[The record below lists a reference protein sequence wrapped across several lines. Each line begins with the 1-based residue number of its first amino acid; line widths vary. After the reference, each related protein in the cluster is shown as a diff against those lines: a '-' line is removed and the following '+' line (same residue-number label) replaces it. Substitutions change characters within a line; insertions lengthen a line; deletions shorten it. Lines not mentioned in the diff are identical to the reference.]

1 MKINLIK
8 VSVITFFSLFMIG
21 CQSDKVIVEQPAELV
36 KINSQVKIDNTW
48 SKKIFSDIPT
58 GKTDLVVD
66 SDGIFTF
73 SSAGLV
79 FSYFSNGKLN
89 WENDL
94 NFSLSS
100 GVGKGFG
107 SLFVTSIDG
116 DIFSLDINNGNLNWS
131 SKIGGESLSVPSSNG
146 DIVAVQTSN
155 GKITAINLKDGKFRW
170 EYISVLPSLS
180 LRGTS
185 SPIFDDG
192 NLYVGFANGNLAKIE
207 PRSGVIQWEI
217 PVTIS
222 KGSSEIERIIDI
234 DSKPLVSSGLAFAT
248 SYQGDVSAINSLN
261 GRVIWSNNFSST
273 KDILEIE
280 RNIYLVDE
288 DSEVQ
293 AFSGLTGISLWRIK
307 DYRLR
312 NLTSPQRLNNYIIVG
327 DFEGYL
333 HFLDTSSGS
342 TIGRYRVSRSGI
354 LSLKTYKNSIV
365 CLDTSGRLTYL
376 EVK

>member
-8 VSVITFFSLFMIG
+8 ASVIIFLSLFMIG

-261 GRVIWSNNFSST
+261 GRVIWRNNFSST

-333 HFLDTSSGS
+333 HFLDISSGS

>member
-8 VSVITFFSLFMIG
+8 ASVIIFLSLFMIG

-89 WENDL
+89 WEKDL

-261 GRVIWSNNFSST
+261 GRVIWRNNFSST

-376 EVK
+376 EVQ

>member
-8 VSVITFFSLFMIG
+8 ASVIIFLSLFMIG

>member
-8 VSVITFFSLFMIG
+8 ASVIIFLSLFMIG

-36 KINSQVKIDNTW
+36 KIDSQVKIDNTW

-261 GRVIWSNNFSST
+261 GRVIWRNNFSST

>member
-8 VSVITFFSLFMIG
+8 ASVIIFLSLFMIG

-73 SSAGLV
+73 SSSGLV

-261 GRVIWSNNFSST
+261 GRVIWRNNFSST

>member
-8 VSVITFFSLFMIG
+8 ASVIIFLSLFTIG

-261 GRVIWSNNFSST
+261 GRVIWRNNFSST

>member
-8 VSVITFFSLFMIG
+8 ASVIIFLSLFMIG

-94 NFSLSS
+94 NFGLSS

-261 GRVIWSNNFSST
+261 GRVIWRNNFSST

-354 LSLKTYKNSIV
+354 LALKTYKNSIV

>member
-8 VSVITFFSLFMIG
+8 ASVIIFLSLFMIG

-73 SSAGLV
+73 SSSGLV

-89 WENDL
+89 WEKDL

-261 GRVIWSNNFSST
+261 GRVIWRNNFSST

>member
-8 VSVITFFSLFMIG
+8 ASVIIFLSLFMIG

-89 WENDL
+89 WEKDL

>member
-8 VSVITFFSLFMIG
+8 ASVIIFLSLFMIG

-131 SKIGGESLSVPSSNG
+131 SKIGGESLSLPSSNG

>member
-8 VSVITFFSLFMIG
+8 ASVIIFLSLFMIG

-94 NFSLSS
+94 NFGLSS

-116 DIFSLDINNGNLNWS
+116 DIFSLDMNNGNLNWS
-131 SKIGGESLSVPSSNG
+131 SNIGGESLSVPSSNG

-333 HFLDTSSGS
+333 HFLDISSGS

>member
-8 VSVITFFSLFMIG
+8 ASVIIFLSLFMIG

-36 KINSQVKIDNTW
+36 KIDSQVKINNTW

-261 GRVIWSNNFSST
+261 GRVIWRNNFSST

>member
-8 VSVITFFSLFMIG
+8 ASVIIFLSLFMIG
-21 CQSDKVIVEQPAELV
+21 CQSDKVILEQPAELV

-261 GRVIWSNNFSST
+261 GRVIWRNNFSST

>member
-8 VSVITFFSLFMIG
+8 ASVIIFLSLFMIG

-58 GKTDLVVD
+58 GKTDIVVD

-89 WENDL
+89 WEKDL

-261 GRVIWSNNFSST
+261 GRVIWRNNFSST

>member
-1 MKINLIK
+1 M
-8 VSVITFFSLFMIG
+8 
-21 CQSDKVIVEQPAELV
+21 
-36 KINSQVKIDNTW
+36 
-48 SKKIFSDIPT
+48 
-58 GKTDLVVD
+58 
-66 SDGIFTF
+66 
-73 SSAGLV
+73 
-79 FSYFSNGKLN
+79 
-89 WENDL
+89 
-94 NFSLSS
+94 SS

-261 GRVIWSNNFSST
+261 GRVIWRNSFSST

-280 RNIYLVDE
+280 RNI
-288 DSEVQ
+288 
-293 AFSGLTGISLWRIK
+293 
-307 DYRLR
+307 
-312 NLTSPQRLNNYIIVG
+312 
-327 DFEGYL
+327 
-333 HFLDTSSGS
+333 FL
-342 TIGRYRVSRSGI
+342 
-354 LSLKTYKNSIV
+354 
-365 CLDTSGRLTYL
+365 
-376 EVK
+376 

>member
-8 VSVITFFSLFMIG
+8 ASVIIFLSLFMIG

-89 WENDL
+89 WEKDL

-261 GRVIWSNNFSST
+261 GRVIWRNNFSST

-312 NLTSPQRLNNYIIVG
+312 NLTRPQRLNNYIIVG

>member
-8 VSVITFFSLFMIG
+8 ASVIIFLSLFMIG

-94 NFSLSS
+94 NFGLSS

>member
-8 VSVITFFSLFMIG
+8 ASVIIFLSLFMIG

-58 GKTDLVVD
+58 GKTNLVVD

-89 WENDL
+89 WEKDL

-261 GRVIWSNNFSST
+261 GRVIWRNNFSST

>member
-8 VSVITFFSLFMIG
+8 ASVIIFLSLFMIG

-94 NFSLSS
+94 NFGLSS

-261 GRVIWSNNFSST
+261 GRVIWRNNFSST

>member
-8 VSVITFFSLFMIG
+8 ASVIIFLSLFMIG

-36 KINSQVKIDNTW
+36 KINSLVKIDNTW

-261 GRVIWSNNFSST
+261 GRVIWRNNFSST